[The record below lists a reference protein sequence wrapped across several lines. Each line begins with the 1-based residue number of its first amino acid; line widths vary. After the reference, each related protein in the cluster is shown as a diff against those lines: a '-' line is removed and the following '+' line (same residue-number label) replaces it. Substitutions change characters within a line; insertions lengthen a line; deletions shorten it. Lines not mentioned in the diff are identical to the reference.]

1 MVSIFIRKHLK
12 ITGLFLVIFSVL
24 SLPSIASESEE
35 EAFNPSELINHHI
48 KDAVLYG
55 NTTYGITAFKLTQH
69 TRILSISLVC
79 VL

>member
-1 MVSIFIRKHLK
+1 MYNQHFINMR
-12 ITGLFLVIFSVL
+12 
-24 SLPSIASESEE
+24 
-35 EAFNPSELINHHI
+35 INHYI